1 VIPEVKADEGAK
13 FDNLVIAVIF
23 AQFVKECGVDL
34 VWIGCHQ
41 FAVAQRYFIGLG
53 KSGAS
58 SVVIYTFVQQLFR
71 KSLSLRRSRPNI
83 PSIAAGRHA

>member
-1 VIPEVKADEGAK
+1 MISKVKADEGTK
-13 FDNLVIAVIF
+13 LDNLIVAVVFTKFI
-23 AQFVKECGVDL
+23 KECGVDL

-41 FAVAQRYFIGLG
+41 FAVAQGYFIGFG
-53 KSGAS
+53 KSGAC
-58 SVVIYTFVQQLFR
+58 SVVVYTFVQQLFR